1 MRREM
6 VELGPA
12 KIDRRTASTRE
23 ESNNLKNYTQ
33 RHAFLPK
40 EKRVP
45 VKGSN
50 IRLLKRDPTSDSLLD
65 SFELRPRRT
74 ASSSVLQ
81 DIAILPSPMF
91 VETKRKSSTVP
102 LENFSSEPIRKSAA
116 TQRTLAAY
124 HSSDVETLREKLR
137 QKTPPVQVPQL
148 HKSRTEMGSP
158 KTPKNRLRIFTVESP
173 NIRPR
178 TQLFRTG
185 SVYQGSHRP
194 RTTLPIRRSLSENS
208 FAFAKQS
215 PIRRVEGDTKT

>member
-1 MRREM
+1 M
-6 VELGPA
+6 
-12 KIDRRTASTRE
+12 
-23 ESNNLKNYTQ
+23 
-33 RHAFLPK
+33 
-40 EKRVP
+40 P

-50 IRLLKRDPTSDSLLD
+50 IRLLKRDPTSDSQLD

-81 DIAILPSPMF
+81 EIAILPSPMF
-91 VETKRKSSTVP
+91 VEAKRKTVP

-148 HKSRTEMGSP
+148 ANNRTETGSP

-173 NIRPR
+173 NMRPR

-215 PIRRVEGDTKT
+215 PIRRVEEKMSLRVLGTTKSFHQKP